1 MLTRMC
7 RSRQGPENPDKFPKT
22 RDNRRSR
29 AKCEDQDTLIGM
41 IDGWAGHFTIQGKRP
56 WTTI

>member
-1 MLTRMC
+1 MC